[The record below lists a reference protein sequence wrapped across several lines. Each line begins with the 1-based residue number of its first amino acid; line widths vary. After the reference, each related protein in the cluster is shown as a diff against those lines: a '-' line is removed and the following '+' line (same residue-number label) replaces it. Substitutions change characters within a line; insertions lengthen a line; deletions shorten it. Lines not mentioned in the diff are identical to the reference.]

1 MDFAND
7 GDLYQK
13 IVKNKK
19 DKSYFNE
26 DYVWKVL
33 IGTLQ
38 ALAQFHDM
46 KIFHRDIKSANIF
59 LNKNGTAILGDLNVS
74 KVAKQGLLYTQT
86 GTPYYASPEVW
97 KDLPYDTK
105 SDIWSLGCVFYE
117 VLSLHP
123 PFRAKDMNG
132 LFKKVTLGVFDDP
145 PKHFS
150 PEMRNLVTSM
160 IRVNPKDRPSSD
172 QILRMPEVQIKMK
185 QLKLI
190 NTNKDIKEERRPSL
204 LQTIKLPKNLKNL
217 DSRLPKS
224 NYETDQPD

>member
-1 MDFAND
+1 VYALKKVSLENLSQKERENALNEIRILASITHENIIGYKESFLDGKCLCIVMDFASD

-19 DKSYFNE
+19 EKSYFVE
-26 DYVWKVL
+26 DFVWKVL

-59 LNKNGTAILGDLNVS
+59 LNKNGTAVLGDLNVS

-117 VLSLHP
+117 VLTLHP

-150 PEMRNLVTSM
+150 ADLRNLVTSM

-172 QILRMPEVQIKMK
+172 
-185 QLKLI
+185 
-190 NTNKDIKEERRPSL
+190 
-204 LQTIKLPKNLKNL
+204 
-217 DSRLPKS
+217 
-224 NYETDQPD
+224 